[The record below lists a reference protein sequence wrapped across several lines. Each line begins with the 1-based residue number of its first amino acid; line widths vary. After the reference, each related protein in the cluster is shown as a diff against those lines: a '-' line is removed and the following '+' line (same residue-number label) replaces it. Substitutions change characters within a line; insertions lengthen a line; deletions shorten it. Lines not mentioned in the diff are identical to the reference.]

1 MKKLSYQSI
10 ITYLF
15 SALLIIT
22 FILDEIYRGGEKAPR
37 ILLIF
42 ITLLALKLFCK
53 FTFLKKSKIIYTA
66 IVIFIFFSMYLAN
79 VLNFYSIPNY
89 DKILHLSSGLLI
101 GIFGFA
107 IYVYLFNPNKNKEI
121 KRSAMVLFTIMF
133 SMACAGAWEICE
145 FTTDNLFNLTAQ
157 NGLND
162 TMFDI
167 ICGTIGGVIITVPI
181 YLYSKG
187 MKSNLLDKIIEEIAD

>member
-1 MKKLSYQSI
+1 MKRLSYDSI

-15 SALLIIT
+15 FILLIIT
-22 FILDEIYRGGEKAPR
+22 FIWDEIYRGGEKSPR
-37 ILLIF
+37 ILLTF

-53 FTFLKKSKIIYTA
+53 FTFLKRSKIIYTA

-79 VLNFYSIPNY
+79 VLNFYSIANY
-89 DKILHLSSGLLI
+89 DKMLHLSSGLLI
-101 GIFGFA
+101 GIIGFA
-107 IYVYLFNPNKNKEI
+107 VYVYLFNPNKNKDI
-121 KRSAMVLFTIMF
+121 KKFAMVLFTTMF
-133 SMACAGAWEICE
+133 SVACAGIWEIWE

-167 ICGTIGGVIITVPI
+167 ICGTIGGIVITIPI

-187 MKSNLLDKIIEEIAD
+187 MKSKILDNIIKEIAD

>member
-1 MKKLSYQSI
+1 MKKLSYDSI

-22 FILDEIYRGGEKAPR
+22 FIWDEIYRGGEKAPR
-37 ILLIF
+37 IPLIF
-42 ITLLALKLFCK
+42 VTLLALKLFCK

-79 VLNFYSIPNY
+79 VLKFYSIPNY

-101 GIFGFA
+101 GIIGFSV
-107 IYVYLFNPNKNKEI
+107 YVYLFKPKKNKEI
-121 KRSAMVLFTIMF
+121 KRFAMVIFTIMF
-133 SMACAGAWEICE
+133 SIACAGAWEIWE

-167 ICGTIGGVIITVPI
+167 ICGTIGGMIVTVPI